1 MPWKTVFSAILFC
14 FALTSSQRLLECPT
28 AGEEC
33 VPARECPA
41 VSAVL
46 DELAA
51 SSAGGGGGL
60 SGPVASALRE
70 HVRSKRCGG
79 GGGGGDVV
87 VGGRSVGDLLLLA
100 GTVRNHK

>member
-1 MPWKTVFSAILFC
+1 MQWKTVFSAILFC

-70 HVRSKRCGG
+70 HLRSKRC